1 MDIRNINEQVPQ
13 VEETEARILQEMYD
27 LGVEQFSGYKSIEK
41 LPDYPFDNSTNKIL

>member
-27 LGVEQFSGYKSIEK
+27 LGIEQFFGYREVTRLSFRYK
-41 LPDYPFDNSTNKIL
+41 